1 MALKVALSLVPEEAI
16 EGKESIQQVL
26 NSVELLLGLN
36 PEERIALKKADS
48 INAKG
53 TSFAQTGDFREAL
66 EFFNEA
72 LKVKSS
78 PPAPPPAQQHNS
90 EKRLTASACRYG
102 RSMKARC
109 RISVAVW
116 YRCVGMMKPWR

>member
-1 MALKVALSLVPEEAI
+1 LLEESKAALKVALSLVPEEAV

-72 LKVKSS
+72 L
-78 PPAPPPAQQHNS
+78 NLS
-90 EKRLTASACRYG
+90 EIRLTRLACRCG
-102 RSMKARC
+102 RNMKERC

-116 YRCVGMMKPWR
+116 YRCVGMMKPLR